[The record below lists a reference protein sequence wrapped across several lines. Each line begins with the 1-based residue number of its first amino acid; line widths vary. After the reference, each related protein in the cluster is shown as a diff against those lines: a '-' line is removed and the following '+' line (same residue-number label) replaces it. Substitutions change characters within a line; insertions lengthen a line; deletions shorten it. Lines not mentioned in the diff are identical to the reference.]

1 MATTKLYKW
10 LFTVMMIIATFASY
24 AQPSA
29 RDILNEVL
37 IKQRRQ
43 GPVVE
48 RDGTTRYP
56 DGTIVYPDGTVRYP
70 NGRIE
75 RNDRYPDYDRR
86 DERHQCCNGCGMPPG
101 QAKKKY
107 GGNARDYAKGRK
119 NCKKDHD
126 DDDDWDDDRRV
137 RRYPQQY
144 PQYPQYPQN
153 PRNGQ
158 KYPSGKNRQL

>member
-10 LFTVMMIIATFASY
+10 LLTVIMIIAAFASY

-29 RDILNEVL
+29 QDILNKVL
-37 IKQRRQ
+37 IKERTP

-75 RNDRYPDYDRR
+75 RNDRYPDFERR
-86 DERHQCCNGCGMPPG
+86 DERRSCCNGCGLPPG
-101 QAKKKY
+101 QAKKRY
-107 GGNARDYAKGRK
+107 GGQAKDYAKGRK
-119 NCKKDHD
+119 HCKKDHD

-144 PQYPQYPQN
+144 PQYPQN

>member
-10 LFTVMMIIATFASY
+10 LLTVMMIIATFASY

-101 QAKKKY
+101 QAKKRY

-119 NCKKDHD
+119 YCKKDHD

-144 PQYPQYPQN
+144 PQYPQN